1 MVRRIVVDASVV
13 VKWYLIE
20 EWREESILLR
30 DDYIEGKVELIAP
43 SIMPFEVLNT
53 IRYSRREI
61 PVKILEDIAESL
73 SLYDIKLYNLVG
85 EYAKSVSRISLEYN
99 ITIFDASYVALAI
112 HERGLL
118 YTADNKLINM
128 LDGELLK
135 HIRHISQYPS

>member
-43 SIMPFEVLNT
+43 SIMPFEVLNA

-61 PVKILEDIAESL
+61 PVKTLEDIAESL
-73 SLYDIKLYNLVG
+73 SLYNIKLYHLIRD
-85 EYAKSVSRISLEYN
+85 YAKNVSRISLEYN
-99 ITIFDASYVALAI
+99 ITIYDASYVALAI
-112 HERGLL
+112 QEKTLL

-128 LDGELLK
+128 LDGEILK
-135 HIRHISQYPS
+135 YIRHISKYPS